1 MMATKVTPEMVKQL
15 RERTGVGMGKCKEAL
30 DQAGGD
36 MEKAID
42 ILRKAGMASA
52 VKKEGR
58 ETKEGLIATA
68 ETPDAIA
75 LVEINAETDFVV
87 QNDKFK
93 HFAHEIAKQ
102 AAQSVVKSLSELLEQ
117 PSHQDKTLTVD
128 QHRAIVMQ
136 SIGENIKIKR
146 VEIFMKGPNRSL
158 GIYSH
163 MGGKIV
169 TLVEIDAKSGH
180 EHLAKEIAMHVAAES
195 PEYLKADEVP
205 AAVIAREEEIARS
218 QVVGKP
224 PQIAD
229 KIVEGK
235 MKAFYDQVCLVGQK
249 FVKDNSV
256 TIADLVAS
264 EAKKSG
270 QPLVLKRFIRW
281 KVGE

>member
-1 MMATKVTPEMVKQL
+1 MTETKVTPDMVKQL

-58 ETKEGLIATA
+58 ETKEGVIASF
-68 ETPDAIA
+68 ETPDAIS

-93 HFAHEIAKQ
+93 GFAHDIAKQ
-102 AAQSVVKSLSELLEQ
+102 AALSQPASLEALLAQ
-117 PSHQDKTLTVD
+117 PANQDKTLTVD
-128 QHRAIVMQ
+128 QYRAIVMQ
-136 SIGENIKIKR
+136 SLGENIKIKR
-146 VEIFMKGPNRSL
+146 VEIFKKEPNKSF

-169 TLVEIDAKSGH
+169 TLVEITGKSA
-180 EHLAKEIAMHVAAES
+180 EPLAREIAMHVAAES
-195 PEYLKADEVP
+195 PDYLKPEEVP
-205 AAVIAREEEIARS
+205 ASVRAREEEIARG

-224 PQIAD
+224 PQIVD
-229 KIVEGK
+229 KIIEGK
-235 MKAFYDQVCLVGQK
+235 LKAFYDQVCLLGQK
-249 FVKDNSV
+249 FVKDNSI
-256 TIADLVAS
+256 TIADLVAN

-270 QPLVLKRFIRW
+270 HPLTLKWFLRW
-281 KVGE
+281 KVGD